1 MAAETSKTLEREVK
15 ASYIYNI
22 LKHASWHGRQS
33 PRATK
38 IAHICIIG
46 DRELSVLFKVL
57 EKRHKQR
64 HEHDLAV
71 NVTYLAKDTAISDCH
86 MLFIGKEAAARVSRI
101 IEQTRNRPIL
111 TVSDI
116 KGFADKGGMVEFMKV
131 KLDGRTNIRTR
142 INTAGAEEN
151 GIALSPELIL
161 LSDLVEKKELMV
173 ITDRLH

>member
-1 MAAETSKTLEREVK
+1 MAGETSKTLEREVK

-38 IAHICIIG
+38 IAHVCIIG
-46 DRELSVLFKVL
+46 DRELSVLFRAL
-57 EKRHKQR
+57 EEHHKQY

-71 NVTYLAKDTAISDCH
+71 NVTYLANGANIPDCH
-86 MLFIGKEAAARVSRI
+86 ILFIGKAAVARVSRI

-116 KGFADKGGMVEFMKV
+116 KGFADKGGMIEFVKV
-131 KLDGRTNIRTR
+131 KLDDRTNIRTR

-151 GIALSPELIL
+151 GIALSSELLL
-161 LSDLVEKKELMV
+161 LSDHVEKEELMV
-173 ITDRLH
+173 ITDHLH